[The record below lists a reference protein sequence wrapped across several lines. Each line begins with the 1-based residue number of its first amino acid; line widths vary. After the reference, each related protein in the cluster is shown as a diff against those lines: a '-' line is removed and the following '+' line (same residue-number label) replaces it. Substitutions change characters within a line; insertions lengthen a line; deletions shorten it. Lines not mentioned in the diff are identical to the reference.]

1 MPKKKGKKGKAED
14 PEVVALRLAQEA
26 AAAAEVQRH
35 EEELRDKEAW
45 LIEQETD
52 LKRREDELTALEN
65 DMMAKLEGLDAEV
78 LLRARSGIAAA
89 EAREAAT
96 ERNAVIREEAA
107 EKRLSS
113 FRRAEMVMRLRDVK
127 ISAREVA
134 LEGSVKGVTKHLET
148 TIAAKCSFGRGQ
160 GVLDAQNAEVE
171 ACMQGLYDQKD
182 AWAENERT
190 MGSRLQAKE
199 REARDGVKLLET
211 RLVEKYIVLQR
222 RMALRVKEVEAL
234 VASEREEAVKREAL
248 LDAREAKA
256 DMRDTELNILL
267 KEVQSFEKAH
277 QDPKRPSTAQIRETT
292 KVAPLSKYAFVPD
305 MTSVLHSVRRLDA
318 GDAGTDPRE
327 EARAVAA
334 ALEDVQR
341 AARYADAAEELAQQ
355 PLPSPRV
362 VSSSSSSS
370 ASSAGELA
378 EESVQFLVNEALD
391 RFVDAPLD
399 SSRSN
404 DGLEAEV
411 PGDLLG
417 SPAKVLAEAPVAA
430 PCAAPGPAAAP
441 APAPGVAEAPAAW
454 PNQLRAAAE
463 APAPA
468 PPTFEPVSGH
478 L

>member
-35 EEELRDKEAW
+35 EDELRDKEAW

-52 LKRREDELTALEN
+52 LARREDELTALEN
-65 DMMAKLEGLDAEV
+65 DMVAKLEGLDAEV

-89 EAREAAT
+89 EAREAAM

-134 LEGSVKGVTKHLET
+134 LEGSVQGVTKHLET

-182 AWAENERT
+182 AWAQNERT

-211 RLVEKYIVLQR
+211 RLVEKDIVLQR
-222 RMALRVKEVEAL
+222 RMALHVKEVEAL

-256 DMRDTELNILL
+256 DARDTELKQLL

-292 KVAPLSKYAFVPD
+292 KVAPPSKYAFVPD

-327 EARAVAA
+327 EARAVALIA
-334 ALEDVQR
+334 HVPVEGPTVVQTKKH
-341 AARYADAAEELAQQ
+341 AARVGRENG
-355 PLPSPRV
+355 RV
-362 VSSSSSSS
+362 RRV
-370 ASSAGELA
+370 
-378 EESVQFLVNEALD
+378 
-391 RFVDAPLD
+391 R
-399 SSRSN
+399 
-404 DGLEAEV
+404 
-411 PGDLLG
+411 
-417 SPAKVLAEAPVAA
+417 
-430 PCAAPGPAAAP
+430 
-441 APAPGVAEAPAAW
+441 
-454 PNQLRAAAE
+454 
-463 APAPA
+463 
-468 PPTFEPVSGH
+468 
-478 L
+478 

>member
-65 DMMAKLEGLDAEV
+65 DMVAKLEGLDAEV

-234 VASEREEAVKREAL
+234 VASEREEAVK
-248 LDAREAKA
+248 
-256 DMRDTELNILL
+256 IG
-267 KEVQSFEKAH
+267 
-277 QDPKRPSTAQIRETT
+277 
-292 KVAPLSKYAFVPD
+292 
-305 MTSVLHSVRRLDA
+305 VRRLRK
-318 GDAGTDPRE
+318 T
-327 EARAVAA
+327 
-334 ALEDVQR
+334 
-341 AARYADAAEELAQQ
+341 
-355 PLPSPRV
+355 S
-362 VSSSSSSS
+362 
-370 ASSAGELA
+370 
-378 EESVQFLVNEALD
+378 
-391 RFVDAPLD
+391 
-399 SSRSN
+399 
-404 DGLEAEV
+404 
-411 PGDLLG
+411 
-417 SPAKVLAEAPVAA
+417 
-430 PCAAPGPAAAP
+430 
-441 APAPGVAEAPAAW
+441 
-454 PNQLRAAAE
+454 
-463 APAPA
+463 
-468 PPTFEPVSGH
+468 
-478 L
+478 